1 MTIVGIVIAV
11 ALIALLVFLVNRR
24 QAAEKRAVEIGRR
37 EMAGHRQEAEA
48 HVRRAAEL
56 EQSADRQ
63 RRFAR
68 RHEVAA
74 DPARIALDFSQ
85 RFDGI
90 FHRGSVSVLLG
101 SRRSARP

>member
-74 DPARIALDFSQ
+74 DQKEKELDEAERPF
-85 RFDGI
+85 RL
-90 FHRGSVSVLLG
+90 RG
-101 SRRSARP
+101 RA